1 VDVETASAIE
11 QITERI
17 DKLETSVHG
26 DITGLRGEIG
36 DLRGE
41 VGGLRGELGDLPGEL
56 GNLRAET
63 REGLEEVRRHAKV
76 LNEQTN
82 ETLRVVAE
90 GVAHLRVKI
99 DSLSR

>member
-1 VDVETASAIE
+1 MDVETTSAIE
-11 QITERI
+11 RLTERI

-26 DITGLRGEIG
+26 DMTGLRGEMA
-36 DLRGE
+36 
-41 VGGLRGELGDLPGEL
+41 
-56 GNLRAET
+56 NLRAET
-63 REGLEEVRRHAKV
+63 RHGLEEVRTHAKV

-90 GVAHLRVKI
+90 GVAHLSVKI

>member
-11 QITERI
+11 QLTERI

-41 VGGLRGELGDLPGEL
+41 LGDLRGEL

-90 GVAHLRVKI
+90 GVAHLSVKI